1 MKTRGL
7 AQDPLVR
14 AFRRYLESEINASAH
29 TVAAYWGD
37 LEQFVRIV
45 WPDRPPPYPW
55 TEVDRLT
62 ARSYLAGLFKQ
73 GLSAPSLHRKISS
86 LRRFF
91 RFLIRARRIEK
102 NPFAG
107 ISGPACPHRLPK
119 VLSKAETAR
128 LLDAP
133 LTLAAREAEHCP
145 DGRRWQV
152 EYGGVRDAA
161 ILEVLYSTGGRIRE
175 ITGLTDR
182 SVDWLSGVVRLRGKG
197 RKERLGLLGRPALE
211 ALRRAVAWRDR
222 LFPLRGR
229 PSRTPPDR
237 PLFMNVKGGALSA
250 RSVERQLK
258 RYLVEAG
265 LNPSLTPHVLR
276 HSFATH
282 LLDAGA
288 DMRSVQELLGHA
300 SLSTTQIYTHVTAER
315 LRTIYDQ
322 AHPRA

>member
-1 MKTRGL
+1 M
-7 AQDPLVR
+7 
-14 AFRRYLESEINASAH
+14 NASPH

-37 LEQFVRIV
+37 LEQFVQMV
-45 WPDRPPPYPW
+45 WEQGRPPYPW
-55 TEVDRLT
+55 AEVDRAM
-62 ARSYLAGLFKQ
+62 ARAFLAHLMQQ
-73 GLSAPSLHRKISS
+73 GLSSPSIHRKISS

-91 RFLIRARRIEK
+91 RYLIRRSRVEK

-107 ISGPACPHRLPK
+107 ISGPARACRLPK
-119 VLSKAETAR
+119 VLSVGEVER
-128 LLDAP
+128 LLRAP
-133 LTLAAREAEHCP
+133 LEVAEREAKRCSER
-145 DGRRWQV
+145 RRWEV

-175 ITGLTDR
+175 ITGLTDGA
-182 SVDWLSGVVRLRGKG
+182 VDWLGGVVRVRGKG
-197 RKERLGLLGRPALE
+197 RKERLCLLGRPALA
-211 ALRRAVAWRDR
+211 ALRRAVEERDR

-229 PSRTPPDR
+229 PSKRAVER
-237 PLFMNVKGGALSA
+237 PLFLNVRGGALSA
-250 RSVERQLK
+250 RSVERQMK
-258 RYLVEAG
+258 RYLEAAE
-265 LNPSLTPHVLR
+265 LNPQLSPHVLR

-315 LRTIYDQ
+315 LRKTYDE